1 MLEKNKIILMTSAA
15 SYEQNEGKEDIAIN
29 SYFRGDYI
37 GMQILKAAIYGTIG
51 FVAVFA
57 MYILYDLADFMAN
70 FYKMDI
76 AKFMHDVLSRYV
88 IFLVVYMIISYFVA
102 AYKYAR
108 ASKHINVY
116 KEALRRLYS
125 YYADGK

>member
-15 SYEQNEGKEDIAIN
+15 SYEQSVGKQDIAIN

-37 GMQILKAAIYGTIG
+37 GMQVLKAAIYGTIG
-51 FVAVFA
+51 FVTIFA
-57 MYILYDLADFMAN
+57 MYILYDLENFMLN

-76 AKFMHDVLSRYV
+76 AKFMHDVLTKYV
-88 IFLVVYMIISYFVA
+88 MFLAVYIVISYFVA
-102 AYKYAR
+102 AYKYAK
-108 ASKHINVY
+108 AGKHIGVY

-125 YYADGK
+125 YYTDER

>member
-15 SYEQNEGKEDIAIN
+15 SYEQKEGKEDITIN

-37 GMQILKAAIYGTIG
+37 GMQILKSAIYGTVG
-51 FVAVFA
+51 FVAVFV
-57 MYILYDLADFMAN
+57 MYILYDLENFMSN

-102 AYKYAR
+102 AYKFTK

-116 KEALRRLYS
+116 KEALKRLYS
-125 YYADGK
+125 YYGDGK